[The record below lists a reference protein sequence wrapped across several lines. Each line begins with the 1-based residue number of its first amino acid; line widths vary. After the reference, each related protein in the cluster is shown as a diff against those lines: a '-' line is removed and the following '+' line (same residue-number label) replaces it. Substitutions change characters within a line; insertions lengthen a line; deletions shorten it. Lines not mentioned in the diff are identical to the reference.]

1 MCFFSFL
8 TQSSRNLPEKFALF
22 FFKNG
27 VGPFQSRAFG
37 RNISQSLHHP
47 ALNDAEHTIL
57 EETPD
62 CIDEDSPA
70 HQVAAYIIRT
80 VYLIHDRCFC
90 FKHTV
95 IYSTYYTWLVNSAVK
110 PSKDHWGYTDRQ
122 TGILLRLRWY
132 WDRNGIKIMSYIQF
146 WGRLLSIRVSSY
158 WSVIL

>member
-1 MCFFSFL
+1 MIWGTGLFRKHPYPLLLSLLVHDALNVFSFL
-8 TQSSRNLPEKFALF
+8 FNPKLSQFAREVCLV

-70 HQVAAYIIRT
+70 HQVTAYIIRT

-110 PSKDHWGYTDRQ
+110 PSKDH
-122 TGILLRLRWY
+122 
-132 WDRNGIKIMSYIQF
+132 
-146 WGRLLSIRVSSY
+146 
-158 WSVIL
+158 